1 MLPLTQVPEVVD
13 FSFNMTLG
21 TSQAAR
27 ASRPTQFVESV
38 TFPLFLGGER
48 RSRAQWASP
57 GSLPGSMQLAY
68 DASQMQLLCVAEV
81 GNGFYIQTH
90 THPDRVKVFCKQIS
104 PIRHPGRVVQESE
117 FVQDSDRFWRV
128 TPPARRSIQRMLNS
142 SAATLALSWEVL
154 RNAPLATKNGGPLCQ
169 GVQEIPLSAA
179 SSEDILD
186 VLQVTCYFSAGSAP
200 QSIHL
205 YLSWLVFGCCKTTH
219 MWERQ

>member
-1 MLPLTQVPEVVD
+1 MD

-81 GNGFYIQTH
+81 GAGLHASMSTQLQRQSHAARSSGFQKLQQT
-90 THPDRVKVFCKQIS
+90 
-104 PIRHPGRVVQESE
+104 
-117 FVQDSDRFWRV
+117 
-128 TPPARRSIQRMLNS
+128 
-142 SAATLALSWEVL
+142 
-154 RNAPLATKNGGPLCQ
+154 
-169 GVQEIPLSAA
+169 
-179 SSEDILD
+179 
-186 VLQVTCYFSAGSAP
+186 
-200 QSIHL
+200 
-205 YLSWLVFGCCKTTH
+205 
-219 MWERQ
+219 